1 MDWTQAFAIIGATG
15 AFTLWAYS
23 KLDSDI
29 KSIGNR
35 LDQQGARIDQLYQ
48 MFIDLLK
55 DRKS

>member
-15 AFTLWAYS
+15 AFILWAYS

-29 KSIGNR
+29 KSLGTR
-35 LDQQGARIDQLYQ
+35 MDQHSARIDQLYQ

-55 DRKS
+55 DKK